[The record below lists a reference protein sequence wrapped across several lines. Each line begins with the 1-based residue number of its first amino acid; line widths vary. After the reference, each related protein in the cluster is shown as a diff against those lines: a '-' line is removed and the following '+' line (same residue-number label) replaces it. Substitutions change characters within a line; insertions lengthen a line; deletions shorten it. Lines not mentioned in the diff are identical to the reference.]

1 MPFTGIVALAI
12 VQTEEPATPP
22 TLKLSQTEISVPA
35 SGGPVSLDYS
45 LDNAVE
51 GSVISVEPVS
61 EVDWVT
67 DIDLSVADKIS
78 FNVAANEAEESRE
91 AEFIRVLSRP
101 FGGSLLYRDSAGVG
115 ASTCSF

>member
-1 MPFTGIVALAI
+1 M
-12 VQTEEPATPP
+12 
-22 TLKLSQTEISVPA
+22 
-35 SGGPVSLDYS
+35 SLDYS

-91 AEFIRVLSRP
+91 AEFTVSYPGLLEEVSFTVIQQASEPVPAP
-101 FGGSLLYRDSAGVG
+101 FEIIVKDVQTSQYY
-115 ASTCSF
+115 F